1 MDINQ
6 IIDALER
13 EFANSKNFL
22 FTKKTL
28 VNMDKCASLIA
39 EIRANLPQAIQEASY
54 VLSKKEQILN
64 NAQAEAKHIVAEAEY
79 RAEQLVSSSEIKKKS
94 ERIAEENIQRKL
106 EETKRQAVSV
116 LNADDY
122 DLMYEYASNKPK
134 LCYYQVSERMQ
145 NVLNDMFYYCGYSV
159 EQQMTPDINSRHLFN
174 FVQADLKIVET
185 SNLTSDIESDIIE
198 KFKQGVTF
206 MHKVSWY
213 GDYVWDLDQT
223 HENWEESLLS

>member
-79 RAEQLVSSSEIKKKS
+79 RAEQLVSSSEIKKRS
-94 ERIAEENIQRKL
+94 ERIADEIVQRANRKCDQLFAVTKENVDKL
-106 EETKRQAVSV
+106 LK
-116 LNADDY
+116 
-122 DLMYEYASNKPK
+122 
-134 LCYYQVSERMQ
+134 
-145 NVLNDMFYYCGYSV
+145 SV
-159 EQQMTPDINSRHLFN
+159 EL
-174 FVQADLKIVET
+174 
-185 SNLTSDIESDIIE
+185 
-198 KFKQGVTF
+198 
-206 MHKVSWY
+206 Y
-213 GDYVWDLDQT
+213 LDQNLDVVKRNRD
-223 HENWEESLLS
+223 ELDMAINNLRASDSPVSQNDD

>member
-79 RAEQLVSSSEIKKKS
+79 RAEQLVSSSEIKKRS
-94 ERIAEENIQRKL
+94 ERIADETLQRANRKCDQLFAVTKENVDKL
-106 EETKRQAVSV
+106 LK
-116 LNADDY
+116 
-122 DLMYEYASNKPK
+122 
-134 LCYYQVSERMQ
+134 
-145 NVLNDMFYYCGYSV
+145 SV
-159 EQQMTPDINSRHLFN
+159 EL
-174 FVQADLKIVET
+174 
-185 SNLTSDIESDIIE
+185 
-198 KFKQGVTF
+198 
-206 MHKVSWY
+206 Y
-213 GDYVWDLDQT
+213 LDQNLDVVKRNRD
-223 HENWEESLLS
+223 ELDMAINNLKASDSPLPKDED

>member
-22 FTKKTL
+22 WSKKTL

-79 RAEQLVSSSEIKKKS
+79 RAEQLVSSSEIKKRS
-94 ERIAEENIQRKL
+94 EKISDEMLQKATKKCDQLFLVTKENVDKL
-106 EETKRQAVSV
+106 LK
-116 LNADDY
+116 
-122 DLMYEYASNKPK
+122 
-134 LCYYQVSERMQ
+134 
-145 NVLNDMFYYCGYSV
+145 SV
-159 EQQMTPDINSRHLFN
+159 EL
-174 FVQADLKIVET
+174 
-185 SNLTSDIESDIIE
+185 
-198 KFKQGVTF
+198 
-206 MHKVSWY
+206 Y
-213 GDYVWDLDQT
+213 LDQNLDVVRRNRDELDT
-223 HENWEESLLS
+223 AINNLKVVDNDSKKD

>member
-22 FTKKTL
+22 WSKKTL

-79 RAEQLVSSSEIKKKS
+79 RAEQLVSSSEIKKRS
-94 ERIAEENIQRKL
+94 ERIADETLQRANRKCDQLFSVTKENVDKL
-106 EETKRQAVSV
+106 LK
-116 LNADDY
+116 
-122 DLMYEYASNKPK
+122 
-134 LCYYQVSERMQ
+134 
-145 NVLNDMFYYCGYSV
+145 SV
-159 EQQMTPDINSRHLFN
+159 EL
-174 FVQADLKIVET
+174 
-185 SNLTSDIESDIIE
+185 
-198 KFKQGVTF
+198 
-206 MHKVSWY
+206 Y
-213 GDYVWDLDQT
+213 LDQNLDIVKRNRD
-223 HENWEESLLS
+223 ELDMAINNLKASDSPLPQDED

>member
-22 FTKKTL
+22 WSKKTL

-64 NAQAEAKHIVAEAEY
+64 NAQAEAKHILAEAEY

-94 ERIAEENIQRKL
+94 ERIAEETVQRATRKCDQLFSVTKENVDKL
-106 EETKRQAVSV
+106 LK
-116 LNADDY
+116 
-122 DLMYEYASNKPK
+122 
-134 LCYYQVSERMQ
+134 
-145 NVLNDMFYYCGYSV
+145 SV
-159 EQQMTPDINSRHLFN
+159 EL
-174 FVQADLKIVET
+174 
-185 SNLTSDIESDIIE
+185 
-198 KFKQGVTF
+198 
-206 MHKVSWY
+206 Y
-213 GDYVWDLDQT
+213 LDQNLDVVKRNRD
-223 HENWEESLLS
+223 ELDMAINNLKASDSVSGQED

>member
-79 RAEQLVSSSEIKKKS
+79 RAEQLISSSEIKKRS
-94 ERIAEENIQRKL
+94 ERIADETVQRATRKCDQLFAVTKENVDKL
-106 EETKRQAVSV
+106 LK
-116 LNADDY
+116 
-122 DLMYEYASNKPK
+122 
-134 LCYYQVSERMQ
+134 
-145 NVLNDMFYYCGYSV
+145 SV
-159 EQQMTPDINSRHLFN
+159 EL
-174 FVQADLKIVET
+174 
-185 SNLTSDIESDIIE
+185 
-198 KFKQGVTF
+198 
-206 MHKVSWY
+206 Y
-213 GDYVWDLDQT
+213 LDQNLDVVKRNRD
-223 HENWEESLLS
+223 ELDMAINNLKASDASLIKDDDD